1 MTSSSGSP
9 LDIPTDSYRTEQ
21 FGSGR
26 SYRIR
31 IFPKALAAA
40 EKAQDTADHKRRVF
54 VVTPQPPYDI
64 GDLWVQGETGDIM
77 RCRVPKSDSS
87 EYATDDWE
95 KASKYTDDT
104 RANEVQKE
112 LETVNKDLQNQI
124 DGKIETYN
132 QATDPAASWT
142 TAELK
147 AKAYW

>member
-1 MTSSSGSP
+1 MTG
-9 LDIPTDSYRTEQ
+9 
-21 FGSGR
+21 
-26 SYRIR
+26 
-31 IFPKALAAA
+31 
-40 EKAQDTADHKRRVF
+40 
-54 VVTPQPPYDI
+54 
-64 GDLWVQGETGDIM
+64 
-77 RCRVPKSDSS
+77 
-87 EYATDDWE
+87 E

-147 AKAYW
+147 AKHTGDLWVQLKNRRNNALERFQRGQS